1 MKQIEIVGRQVW
13 VHQTTEKPEWDDQQG
28 LDEEIAWLSS
38 HSSATFTLVAFSI
51 SDWNVSDGNLQKVW
65 KIRKIMRIST
75 VSKQQC
81 SDEKTCKNLLA
92 VFCDKKSRPPFLR

>member
-13 VHQTTEKPEWDDQQG
+13 VHQT
-28 LDEEIAWLSS
+28 
-38 HSSATFTLVAFSI
+38 
-51 SDWNVSDGNLQKVW
+51 
-65 KIRKIMRIST
+65 T

-92 VFCDKKSRPPFLR
+92 VFCNKKSRPPVLR